1 MDKRNT
7 SWSVYLRRPQTGRIL
22 MRPQSLRLLFMQHSL
37 RLFMFQNPRKIR
49 CRWKNRSACRTI
61 FDMQKIWV
69 RQLHVIGE
77 NISFQIAEF
86 ARISGVTKVVIGRSN
101 TRRYHFWDKQTVTEQ
116 LISIAPNID
125 IYIIP
130 DSKANIK
137 ENQRKRFAQQIIP
150 TGKDIL
156 ITAGMLFAMTLLS
169 LAFSRLGFT
178 ESNIIT
184 VYILGV
190 LLNAIL
196 TRSHFCSLISS
207 FCSVLFFNYYFTE
220 STVYISCL

>member
-69 RQLHVIGE
+69 RAITTVIGE

-86 ARISGVTKVVIGRSN
+86 ARISGVTKIVIGRSN

-130 DSKANIK
+130 GFQSKYK
-137 ENQRKRFAQQIIP
+137 RKSKKTLCTADYSDREGYIDYCRYVICDDFAQ
-150 TGKDIL
+150 
-156 ITAGMLFAMTLLS
+156 
-169 LAFSRLGFT
+169 FS
-178 ESNIIT
+178 I
-184 VYILGV
+184 
-190 LLNAIL
+190 
-196 TRSHFCSLISS
+196 
-207 FCSVLFFNYYFTE
+207 
-220 STVYISCL
+220 

>member
-1 MDKRNT
+1 MGLDLLTLVSYNKKINEEGGYCNEWT
-7 SWSVYLRRPQTGRIL
+7 SGTRHGLFILRRPQTGRIL
-22 MRPQSLRLLFMQHSL
+22 MSAAKLATAFHAAQFTALYVSKSPENSLPVEEQKRL
-37 RLFMFQNPRKIR
+37 QNNIQY
-49 CRWKNRSACRTI
+49 AEDLGAAITT
-61 FDMQKIWV
+61 
-69 RQLHVIGE
+69 VIGE

-86 ARISGVTKVVIGRSN
+86 TRISGVTKIVIGRSN

-156 ITAGMLFAMTLLS
+156 ITTGMLFAMTLLS
-169 LAFSRLGFT
+169 LAFRQTLGLR
-178 ESNIIT
+178 S
-184 VYILGV
+184 
-190 LLNAIL
+190 L
-196 TRSHFCSLISS
+196 TL
-207 FCSVLFFNYYFTE
+207 
-220 STVYISCL
+220 

>member
-1 MDKRNT
+1 MSGQAEHVMVCLSPSPTNRKNIDEAAQFTALYVSKSPENSLPVEEQKR
-7 SWSVYLRRPQTGRIL
+7 L
-22 MRPQSLRLLFMQHSL
+22 
-37 RLFMFQNPRKIR
+37 QNNIR
-49 CRWKNRSACRTI
+49 YAEDLGAAITT
-61 FDMQKIWV
+61 
-69 RQLHVIGE
+69 VIGE

-86 ARISGVTKVVIGRSN
+86 ARISGVTKIVIGRSN

-169 LAFSRLGFT
+169 LAFSRL
-178 ESNIIT
+178 
-184 VYILGV
+184 VY
-190 LLNAIL
+190 
-196 TRSHFCSLISS
+196 C
-207 FCSVLFFNYYFTE
+207 
-220 STVYISCL
+220 